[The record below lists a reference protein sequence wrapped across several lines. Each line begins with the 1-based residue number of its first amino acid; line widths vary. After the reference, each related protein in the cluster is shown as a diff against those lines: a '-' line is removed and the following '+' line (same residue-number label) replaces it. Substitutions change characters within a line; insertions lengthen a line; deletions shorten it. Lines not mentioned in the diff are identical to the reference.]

1 MQKSRKEKL
10 NYSLF
15 NLKKTEILAYL
26 CHSRSFNCQT
36 WDYNRRIKKNQ
47 AFLEKKL
54 IKFKIILS
62 YTKNIC
68 VNKRFFSSFA
78 LDIFGIMRYNIIKS
92 VNCND

>member
-36 WDYNRRIKKNQ
+36 WDFTTFFAVCQALIENFHGNFIAYCKK
-47 AFLEKKL
+47 
-54 IKFKIILS
+54 I
-62 YTKNIC
+62 T
-68 VNKRFFSSFA
+68 
-78 LDIFGIMRYNIIKS
+78 
-92 VNCND
+92 NDVKYYW